1 MMRKLICSAF
11 LLLATPVS
19 ASNVVEG
26 CRQLSGFM
34 QVTGVARDMG
44 TPLNDAMEMIPR
56 GRNVREKEVEGMLL
70 QMMVFA
76 YSDGRRLT
84 PDDLAARAFRV
95 CMNVL
100 GRES

>member
-1 MMRKLICSAF
+1 MRRLICSAF
-11 LLLATPVS
+11 LFLATPSFS
-19 ASNVVEG
+19 ADAVDG

-34 QVTGVARDMG
+34 QATGVARDMG
-44 TPLNDAMEMIPR
+44 TPLYDAMEMIPR

-70 QMMVFA
+70 EMMVFA
-76 YSDGRRLT
+76 YSDGRRLS

-95 CMNVL
+95 CMDIL